1 MWAKPDVRFSSVY
14 ALLSPLAW
22 AREIVLVRLAL
33 LGSFLT
39 VSLKIFSLKTSAHVG
54 CALPLCLTKGAPEA
68 AAAWGLPQL
77 KEGA

>member
-1 MWAKPDVRFSSVY
+1 MSAKPDVCFSSVY
-14 ALLSPLAW
+14 AVLSPLAW

-39 VSLKIFSLKTSAHVG
+39 MSLKFFSLKTSAHVS
-54 CALPLCLTKGAPEA
+54 CALPLFLTKGAPEA
-68 AAAWGLPQL
+68 AAVWRVSQM